1 MLDIIDFLNEFF
13 SVSRSVHRATS
24 DKADS
29 FSGNS
34 NLEQLVERGEM
45 INWMQMINI
54 SCRL

>member
-1 MLDIIDFLNEFF
+1 MLDIIDLLNEFY
-13 SVSRSVHRATS
+13 SVSRSVRRATS

-45 INWMQMINI
+45 IDWMQMINM